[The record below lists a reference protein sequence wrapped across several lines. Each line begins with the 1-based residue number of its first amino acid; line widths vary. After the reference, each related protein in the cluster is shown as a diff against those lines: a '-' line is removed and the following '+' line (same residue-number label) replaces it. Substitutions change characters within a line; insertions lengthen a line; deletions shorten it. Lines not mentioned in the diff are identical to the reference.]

1 MQFEWLDAPLDFLLN
16 FHYKYII
23 MIKQFSCKK
32 WLISINFGTIKLELQ
47 KTTFSAKE
55 KHNTKSQD
63 II

>member
-1 MQFEWLDAPLDFLLN
+1 
-16 FHYKYII
+16 